1 MVETRDEV
9 YRAHWIKPNGAH
21 VWALWSAFNRQDLD
35 TPVTLQIDGK
45 VVAAL
50 NHMGARQPIPESDSV
65 VNVTG
70 SILYLVGPQKVSFQL
85 K

>member
-1 MVETRDEV
+1 
-9 YRAHWIKPNGAH
+9 
-21 VWALWSAFNRQDLD
+21 
-35 TPVTLQIDGK
+35 
-45 VVAAL
+45 
-50 NHMGARQPIPESDSV
+50 MGARQPIPESDSV

>member
-1 MVETRDEV
+1 M
-9 YRAHWIKPNGAH
+9 
-21 VWALWSAFNRQDLD
+21 WSAFNRQDLN

-45 VVAAL
+45 IVAAL
-50 NHMGARQPIPESDSV
+50 NHLGARQPIPESGSV